1 MKRIFISII
10 ATGLCAAAAMA
21 IPAKPGLMSFT
32 QPDGSIVNVTVIG
45 DEHGHMI
52 YSENGHLLLESNGR
66 LEYAAFDSEGFPKPS
81 GIMANAHNERLS
93 AASNIQSINQID
105 SWAERLSSNKMA
117 RLEKQRSAS
126 MMRMKST
133 RSEENDIEDDD
144 NRFVPKYFGR
154 CNSTF
159 PVTGVQK
166 GLVILVEYQDVEF
179 KYGDF
184 DYFNRMLNEEG
195 FSDFGSLGSARDW
208 FIENSEGKFLPDFD
222 VYGPVKLPNDRVYYG
237 GNDAYG
243 SDKNAHEMVLHA
255 CQILDDDVDFSQY
268 DRDGDGL
275 IDNVFIFYAGKGEHD
290 SNIANTVWPHS
301 WDFSAAIPD
310 EQFFFDGVMLEHYAC
325 TCEYPSGYNRPDGIG
340 TFVHEFSHVIGLP
353 DLYVTTYSSGFTPGV
368 WDALDKGPY
377 NNDRLT
383 PPNYS
388 SFEKCALGWMDL
400 LPFTEGKMELPDL
413 SENNIAF
420 ALPTDNPDE
429 FYFFENRQ
437 QRGNDEFLP
446 GHGMLVWHID
456 YKENVWA
463 ANAVNNLST
472 HQYVDIVEADNI
484 KSDSTRAGDAFPGTK
499 NVTSLGFD
507 TKPKLASW
515 AKKRLQFDLSD
526 IAESEDG
533 MITFNAVANET
544 DWGNSVESIGAES
557 DSNQYYDLMGRKI
570 TNPGK
575 GIYILNG
582 KKVIR

>member
-570 TNPGK
+570 ANPGK
-575 GIYILNG
+575 GIYIING